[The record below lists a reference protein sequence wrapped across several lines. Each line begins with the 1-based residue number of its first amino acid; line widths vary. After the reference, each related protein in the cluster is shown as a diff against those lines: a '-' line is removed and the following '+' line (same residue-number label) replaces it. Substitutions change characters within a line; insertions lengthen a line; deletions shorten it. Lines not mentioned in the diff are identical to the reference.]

1 MEILPLSKEFVKN
14 NYKELNDKFNIF
26 FPGYDVRKVAQ
37 SIVFYVIH
45 YNDKFVGMFNIFLH
59 SRIQKFFIMPQFHS
73 KGIGSMVIKKI
84 IENKQTRKN
93 KNLQFM
99 KQTQLSLCLIIC
111 VFITILNHFQIEK
124 HSNVNRQFY
133 FF

>member
-37 SIVFYVIH
+37 SIVFYVIN

-73 KGIGSMVIKKI
+73 KGIGSIVIKKI
-84 IENKQTRKN
+84 IENNIPDLHCYVKKN
-93 KNLQFM
+93 NKSAIKFWEKNGFKKSDDLGSIIKMNYSKNL
-99 KQTQLSLCLIIC
+99 S
-111 VFITILNHFQIEK
+111 
-124 HSNVNRQFY
+124 
-133 FF
+133 

>member
-84 IENKQTRKN
+84 IENNIPDLHCYVKKN
-93 KNLQFM
+93 NKSAIKFWEKNGFKKSDDLGSIIKMNYSKNLP
-99 KQTQLSLCLIIC
+99 
-111 VFITILNHFQIEK
+111 
-124 HSNVNRQFY
+124 
-133 FF
+133 